1 MGRPGRPAPAS
12 RASGVAAPVCGAPRG
27 GPPARGRRLLP
38 VTGTRPPARE
48 GERAAAP
55 ARDRRTR
62 PTYDPSSLVEV
73 AARVFNER
81 GYDATSME
89 DLSAAAG
96 ITKSSFYHHV
106 RGKEALLRAALER
119 ALDGLFGILDEPA
132 ASTGSPLTRLRHIV
146 RRQVEVLVTE
156 LPHVTL
162 LLRLRGNTETERWA
176 LARRREFDAAIARL
190 VRDASAAG
198 ELRDGLDPAV
208 DARLLSGLVNSL
220 VEWYRPGRI
229 PVDALVAEV
238 DRMAFEGLLAPAP
251 AAKRRPF

>member
-1 MGRPGRPAPAS
+1 MRGPPVPGR
-12 RASGVAAPVCGAPRG
+12 AAQ
-27 GPPARGRRLLP
+27 GRTLRR
-38 VTGTRPPARE
+38 VTGTRPPAPE
-48 GERAAAP
+48 GERP
-55 ARDRRTR
+55 AGGARERRAR
-62 PTYDPSSLVEV
+62 PAYDPSSLVEV
-73 AARVFNER
+73 AAQVFNER

-132 ASTGSPLTRLRHIV
+132 ASTGTPLTRLRHIV
-146 RRQVEVLVTE
+146 RRQVEVLAAE

-176 LARRREFDAAIARL
+176 LERRREFDAAITRL
-190 VRDASAAG
+190 VRDAQTAG
-198 ELRDGLDPAV
+198 ELRTGSDPAV

-220 VEWYRPGRI
+220 VEWYRPGRM
-229 PVDALVAEV
+229 PVDALASEV
-238 DRMAFEGLLAPAP
+238 DRMAFEGLRAHVPAGE
-251 AAKRRPF
+251 ARPS

>member
-1 MGRPGRPAPAS
+1 M
-12 RASGVAAPVCGAPRG
+12 
-27 GPPARGRRLLP
+27 
-38 VTGTRPPARE
+38 
-48 GERAAAP
+48 
-55 ARDRRTR
+55 
-62 PTYDPSSLVEV
+62 
-73 AARVFNER
+73 FNER

-132 ASTGSPLTRLRHIV
+132 AATGSPLTRLRHIV
-146 RRQVEVLVTE
+146 RRQVEVLVAE

-251 AAKRRPF
+251 APKRRPF

>member
-1 MGRPGRPAPAS
+1 M
-12 RASGVAAPVCGAPRG
+12 
-27 GPPARGRRLLP
+27 
-38 VTGTRPPARE
+38 TGTRPPAPE
-48 GERAAAP
+48 GERPAGP
-55 ARDRRTR
+55 ARERRSR

-119 ALDGLFGILDEPA
+119 ALDGLFGILDEPG
-132 ASTGSPLTRLRHIV
+132 ASSGSPLTRLRHIV
-146 RRQVEVLVTE
+146 RRQVEVLVAE

-176 LARRREFDAAIARL
+176 LARRREFDAAIAAL
-190 VRDASAAG
+190 VREASAAG
-198 ELRDGLDPAV
+198 ELRAGIDPTV
-208 DARLLSGLVNSL
+208 GARLLSGLVNSL
-220 VEWYRPGRI
+220 VDWYRPGRI
-229 PVDALVAEV
+229 AVDDLVAEV
-238 DRMAFEGLLAPAP
+238 DRMAFEGLLAQKAPAP
-251 AAKRRPF
+251 DGRPT

>member
-1 MGRPGRPAPAS
+1 MRRPGP
-12 RASGVAAPVCGAPRG
+12 
-27 GPPARGRRLLP
+27 
-38 VTGTRPPARE
+38 
-48 GERAAAP
+48 AAP
-55 ARDRRTR
+55 ARDPPVAPAGTGWSRTLPCVTNARPSAREGDPPTGTRRGR
-62 PTYDPSSLVEV
+62 PAYDSSSLVEV

-119 ALDGLFGILDEPA
+119 ALDGLFGILEEPA
-132 ASTGSPLTRLRHIV
+132 ATTGTPLARLRHIV
-146 RRQVEVLVTE
+146 RRQVEVLVAE

-176 LARRREFDAAIARL
+176 LGRRREFDAAIAAL
-190 VRDASAAG
+190 VREAATAG
-198 ELRDGLDPAV
+198 QLRAGVDPAV
-208 DARLLSGLVNSL
+208 DARLLSGIVNSL

-229 PVDALVAEV
+229 PVDALVHEV
-238 DRMAFEGLLAPAP
+238 DRMAFEGLLAPR
-251 AAKRRPF
+251 AAGDAGPS